1 MPALLKAREVSVSR
15 NVKHRVAAVAA
26 EAPAVAPAAAVKAL
40 VLPIATANTT
50 DELSRNMSIP
60 NLTVT
65 VVTTFLQN
73 G

>member
-1 MPALLKAREVSVSR
+1 MSVSR
-15 NVKHRVAAVAA
+15 SIKHRVAAVAA
-26 EAPAVAPAAAVKAL
+26 EAPAVAPAAAVKVL
-40 VLPIATANTT
+40 VLPVTTANMT
-50 DELSRNMSIP
+50 DKLRRNVSSP